1 MRGYVIIA
9 VAAFCLSSPAPA
21 AEFQDLAEL
30 DARVS
35 ASLGASGVAV
45 PIDRRIRLAK
55 CGATPEISA
64 PANGSVAIR
73 CPDQGW
79 RLAVTVTGAPS
90 QAAAAAS
97 EVLVRRG
104 DTIEVLA
111 QGAGFSVSSTG
122 VAMDEGA
129 GGRSIRVKMPTSSA
143 PISAVV
149 LRAGVVAISF

>member
-1 MRGYVIIA
+1 MRGFVIPA
-9 VAAFCLSSPAPA
+9 VVAICLSSPACA
-21 AEFQDLAEL
+21 GEFQDLAEL

-35 ASLGASGVAV
+35 SALGGNGVAV
-45 PIDRRIRLAK
+45 PIDRRIKLAK
-55 CGATPEISA
+55 CGNVPEIAA

-79 RLAVTVTGAPS
+79 RLAVTVTGLSMQAPGVIN
-90 QAAAAAS
+90 
-97 EVLVRRG
+97 EILVRRG

-111 QGAGFSVSSTG
+111 RGSGFSVSSTG
-122 VAMDEGA
+122 VAMDEGGA
-129 GGRSIRVKMPTSSA
+129 GRSVRVKMPTSSA

>member
-1 MRGYVIIA
+1 MRGHIILA
-9 VAAFCLSSPAPA
+9 TLAFCLCSPARA

-35 ASLGASGVAV
+35 ASVGPNAVAV
-45 PIDRRIRLAK
+45 PIDRRIKLAK
-55 CGATPEISA
+55 CGTAPEISA
-64 PANGSVAIR
+64 LANGSVAIR

-79 RLAVTVTGAPS
+79 RLAVTVNGMPGQT
-90 QAAAAAS
+90 AAAAT

-129 GGRSIRVKMPTSSA
+129 TGRSIRVKMPTSSA